1 MNIKPLFDNLVIDAK
16 EKQETTKGGL
26 ILTAASAEKYTTAK
40 VLAVGIGGTMYG
52 KEVTMLVK
60 EGDTVLYPVDAITK
74 VKVDGEEIS
83 LIRQS
88 DVLAIIE

>member
-1 MNIKPLFDNLVIDAK
+1 MNIKPLYDYLVVDAK

-26 ILTAASAEKYTTAK
+26 ILTAASAEKYVTAK
-40 VLAVGIGGTMYG
+40 VLAVGNGGNLYG
-52 KEVTMLVK
+52 KEITLTVK
-60 EGDTVLYPVDAITK
+60 VGDEVLYPVDAITK
-74 VKVDGEEIS
+74 VKVNGEEVS

>member
-1 MNIKPLFDNLVIDAK
+1 MNIKPLYDYLVVDAK

-26 ILTAASAEKYTTAK
+26 ILTAASAEKYVTAK
-40 VLAVGIGGTMYG
+40 VLAVGNGGNLYG
-52 KEVTMLVK
+52 KEITLTVK
-60 EGDTVLYPVDAITK
+60 VGDEVLYPVDAITK
-74 VKVDGEEIS
+74 VKINGEEVS

>member
-1 MNIKPLFDNLVIDAK
+1 MNIKPLFDYLVIDAK

-26 ILTAASAEKYTTAK
+26 ILTSASAEKYVTAK
-40 VLAVGIGGTMYG
+40 VLAVGNGTKDAPMA
-52 KEVTMLVK
+52 VK
-60 EGDTVLYPVDAITK
+60 AGDVVLYPAFAITK

>member
-1 MNIKPLFDNLVIDAK
+1 MNIKPLYDYLVVDAK

-26 ILTAASAEKYTTAK
+26 ILTAASAEKYVTAK
-40 VLAVGIGGTMYG
+40 VLAVGNGGNLYG
-52 KEVTMLVK
+52 KEITLTVK
-60 EGDTVLYPVDAITK
+60 VGDEVLYPVDAITK
-74 VKVDGEEIS
+74 VKVNGEDVN